1 MNYTPRFVRPLVV
14 SHLPRVQ
21 REQIAS
27 PTSGRNEKEPTD
39 MKPQV
44 IVADDHR
51 LVAEGVVKILEKEYS
66 VVATPTDGRSFIEA
80 VEKFRPD
87 LALVD
92 ISLPQLNG
100 LDACRHLKKSCP
112 EVKIIILTMHS
123 EPHFV
128 NEAFRIGIGG
138 YVLKTSL
145 ADELLFAVKEVLK
158 GCTYISPV
166 VAQGLVNQAFES
178 PTESS
183 GQPKST
189 PTVML
194 SLRQREVLQL
204 VAEGK
209 SNKEIASA
217 IKVTVKTIEFHKA
230 RISKNLGVR
239 TTAELTKHA
248 ITLGLIAPPDTPPPH
263 TSNPTH

>member
-1 MNYTPRFVRPLVV
+1 
-14 SHLPRVQ
+14 
-21 REQIAS
+21 
-27 PTSGRNEKEPTD
+27 

-66 VVATPTDGRSFIEA
+66 VVATPADGRSFIKA

-123 EPHFV
+123 EQHFV
-128 NEAFRIGIGG
+128 NEAFRIGVGG
-138 YVLKTSL
+138 YVLKTSV
-145 ADELLFAVKEVLK
+145 ADELLFAAKEVLK

-178 PTESS
+178 STESPM
-183 GQPKST
+183 GPKST

-204 VAEGK
+204 IAEGK

-217 IKVTVKTIEFHKA
+217 INVTVKTIEFHKA
-230 RISKNLGVR
+230 RISKELGVR
-239 TTAELTKHA
+239 TTAELTKQA
-248 ITLGLIAPPDTPPPH
+248 LTLGLIAPLDAPPPH
-263 TSNPTH
+263 MTSSPTN

>member
-1 MNYTPRFVRPLVV
+1 
-14 SHLPRVQ
+14 
-21 REQIAS
+21 
-27 PTSGRNEKEPTD
+27 

-80 VEKFRPD
+80 VERFRPA

-92 ISLPQLNG
+92 ISLPLLNG
-100 LDACRHLKKSCP
+100 LDACRHVKKSCP

-123 EPHFV
+123 EQHFV
-128 NEAFRIGIGG
+128 NEAFRVGVEG
-138 YVLKTSL
+138 YVLKTSV
-145 ADELLFAVKEVLK
+145 ADELLFAAKEVLK

-166 VAQGLVNQAFES
+166 VAQGLVDQVL
-178 PTESS
+178 ESS
-183 GQPKST
+183 TDPQRRPKPT
-189 PTVML
+189 PTVTL

-209 SNKEIASA
+209 SNKEIAST
-217 IKVTVKTIEFHKA
+217 INVTVKTIEFHKA
-230 RISKNLGVR
+230 RISKELGVR

-248 ITLGLIAPPDTPPPH
+248 ITLGLIAPPETPQPQP
-263 TSNPTH
+263 S

>member
-1 MNYTPRFVRPLVV
+1 
-14 SHLPRVQ
+14 
-21 REQIAS
+21 
-27 PTSGRNEKEPTD
+27 

-66 VVATPTDGRSFIEA
+66 VVATPADGRSFIEA

-123 EPHFV
+123 EQHFV
-128 NEAFRIGIGG
+128 NEAFRIGVGG
-138 YVLKTSL
+138 YVLKTSV
-145 ADELLFAVKEVLK
+145 ADELLFAAKEVLK

-178 PTESS
+178 PTESPRGS
-183 GQPKST
+183 KST

-204 VAEGK
+204 IAEGK

-217 IKVTVKTIEFHKA
+217 INVTVKTIEFHKA
-230 RISKNLGVR
+230 RISKELGVR
-239 TTAELTKHA
+239 TTAELTKKA
-248 ITLGLIAPPDTPPPH
+248 LILGLIARLDAPPTH
-263 TSNPTH
+263 TSSPIN